1 MPVPKIIY
9 MIEEYEKQKRKRLAL
24 RRSLT
29 DYVIGALIVC
39 TGIFFLLRHL
49 FKLDFNE
56 NFPPNTMDKVFGVI
70 CLLYGVWRI
79 YRGYKKDY
87 FR

>member
-1 MPVPKIIY
+1 

-29 DYVIGALIVC
+29 DYVIGLLIFCIGV
-39 TGIFFLLRHL
+39 FFLLRHL

-56 NFPPNTMDKVFGVI
+56 SFPPNTMDKVFGVI
-70 CLLYGVWRI
+70 CLLYGSWRI